1 MMEGEGRYEY
11 LIDTSILCFDIG
23 LHCFRFLRI
32 LTFSWSRCVD
42 YPSFIET
49 ASEQFAKELENRAIN
64 KRANYVK
71 VYGKG

>member
-1 MMEGEGRYEY
+1 MQWWGRYEY
-11 LIDTSILCFDIG
+11 YNRYEYPL
-23 LHCFRFLRI
+23 FRYWPTLLSLFII

-49 ASEQFAKELENRAIN
+49 ASEQFAKELENRAIK

-71 VYGKG
+71 VGRG